1 MPNGR
6 VKWFNNSKGYGFILA
21 DAGGEDLF
29 VHYSSIQM
37 EGYRTLKA
45 GEPVAFDTVPAD
57 RGFHAVAVHRL
68 EVTEPADSAPAR
80 SQSASHGDA
89 DAQVTQPQ
97 SKHVEAS
104 TRASAD

>member
-45 GEPVAFDTVPAD
+45 GEAVAFDTVPAD

-68 EVTEPADSAPAR
+68 EVTEPAASDQSTNAGETDAETTHEPAK
-80 SQSASHGDA
+80 Q
-89 DAQVTQPQ
+89 
-97 SKHVEAS
+97 VEAS
-104 TRASAD
+104 TQASSD